1 MVERITERFDDSDH
15 PIFSAMKFAD
25 PAAWSVSLKRAFE
38 HKEKTASLAFRARD
52 PEVLNE
58 EEKAFVSSFGNKE
71 LRVLIDHYGEILEQS
86 DVFCDFMTEEDVPSR
101 ELIRK
106 LIQEDWTALKKDLM
120 TNQNV
125 DPRIARY
132 SFADFWKYVG
142 SRHHKQRYK
151 YLLVVIRIIF
161 LIPVG
166 SAECERI
173 FSLMNRILDS
183 APTISHRNLVRRMRV
198 KYLSPKEPPLEW
210 FDPAIDKFLKRRR
223 HTGDL

>member
-1 MVERITERFDDSDH
+1 MSCLVLSIWPYHLDLILSYLNNLITWIYNFKHEIKSD
-15 PIFSAMKFAD
+15 P
-25 PAAWSVSLKRAFE
+25 R
-38 HKEKTASLAFRARD
+38 
-52 PEVLNE
+52 
-58 EEKAFVSSFGNKE
+58 SSTYAGC
-71 LRVLIDHYGEILEQS
+71 S
-86 DVFCDFMTEEDVPSR
+86 EDVPSR

-142 SRHHKQRYK
+142 SLHHKQRYK

-166 SAECERI
+166 SAECKRI

-210 FDPAIDKFLKRRR
+210 FDPAIDKFLTRRR

>member
-1 MVERITERFDDSDH
+1 MGIQTLV
-15 PIFSAMKFAD
+15 
-25 PAAWSVSLKRAFE
+25 AA
-38 HKEKTASLAFRARD
+38 
-52 PEVLNE
+52 
-58 EEKAFVSSFGNKE
+58 
-71 LRVLIDHYGEILEQS
+71 QS
-86 DVFCDFMTEEDVPSR
+86 DGWVRSTLQHLRRMLGLRLRLVVAVVLVTVAAEADV
-101 ELIRK
+101 
-106 LIQEDWTALKKDLM
+106 AADLM

-142 SRHHKQRYK
+142 SLHHKQRYK

-210 FDPAIDKFLKRRR
+210 FDPAIDKFLTRRR